1 MKSKRMDSVGYLSNN
16 QKHQANKQSE
26 TENIF
31 AYKTSFFLKVGC
43 MPQIVE
49 DE

>member
-31 AYKTSFFLKVGC
+31 ANKSSFSLR
-43 MPQIVE
+43 
-49 DE
+49 